1 MKKTQP
7 IRVLEEQGIA
17 YEPLEQSRNA
27 YTAQGVASDL
37 GVEVSQVLKA
47 MLVRFDD
54 PERSSPGGS
63 FALFI
68 TPGDQRLSLKKA
80 GEVLGDKNVD
90 LASERDVERIT
101 GFRVGAVSVVGL
113 RRDEI
118 PRFIDR
124 QLLNLKHVI
133 ISAGRPDLGLR
144 LASTDLLN
152 ALETAQIGD
161 FCE

>member
-17 YEPLEQSRNA
+17 FEPLEQSRNEHSA
-27 YTAQGVASDL
+27 EGVAADL
-37 GVEVSQVLKA
+37 GVELSQVLKA

-54 PERSSPGGS
+54 PGRPSPSGS

-68 TPGDQRLSLKKA
+68 TPGDRRLSLKKA
-80 GEVLGDKNVD
+80 GEVLGDKNAA
-90 LASERDVERIT
+90 LASERDVERVT
-101 GFRVGAVSVVGL
+101 GFQVGAVSVVGL

-118 PRFIDR
+118 ARFLDER
-124 QLLNLKHVI
+124 VLKLKEVI

-144 LASTDLLN
+144 LGSSDLRNSLG
-152 ALETAQIGD
+152 TPQVGD

>member
-1 MKKTQP
+1 VKKTQP
-7 IRVLEEQGIA
+7 IRFLEELGIA
-17 YEPLEQSRNA
+17 FEPVEQSRNE
-27 YTAQGVASDL
+27 YTAQGVAADL

-47 MLVRFDD
+47 MLVRYDN

-80 GEVLGDKNVD
+80 GEVLGDKNVG

-113 RRDEI
+113 RRNDI
-118 PRFIDR
+118 PRFIDT
-124 QLLNLKHVI
+124 QVLNLKNVI
-133 ISAGRPDLGLR
+133 ISAGRPDLGIR
-144 LASTDLLN
+144 LAPTGLLN
-152 ALETAQIGD
+152 ALETAQIGNY
-161 FCE
+161 CE